1 MPGVTQPG
9 EASSA
14 LLLRVLMQNVVQ
26 LELIR
31 ESLIAVVNEMRANI
45 IHSSYAPIIYEGH
58 DFSCALMSADGRQV
72 AQGLADHPIHIFA
85 VPYSTRQVVD
95 KFRGDINEGD
105 LFLHNDPY
113 TGGTHLN
120 DVLMLHPVFFDGK
133 LSLFA
138 AMRCH
143 WNDVGG
149 MTPGSLSGKVN
160 EVIQE
165 GLRIEPT
172 KICDRGTLNEP
183 FMDLLFNNMRS
194 RSERMGDF
202 NAMVGTGRKADEH
215 LQRLSKRFRGGL
227 LDGVEELIAR
237 AERQLR
243 AKISERQDG
252 DYYAEGYIESDGTNP
267 DPLVVKLKLTVR
279 ADEVIADF
287 SGTSAQTNGPTNCGP
302 AMALNAVG
310 TIVKCFLDPYTPIN
324 QGSFNPITVISE
336 EGTFINARGDAPC
349 GGMAECKFLIDSV
362 VASAMCKVAPEMTV
376 GDLKGGANHIIISG
390 SDSEGKNYIHYE
402 WPAGGTGASMGTDGS
417 NAVRSYN
424 EGDFNSIQ
432 SVETVESQ
440 FPLRV
445 ERCEIREGMCGDG
458 EYRGGFGLRRDLHI
472 LDGRGLLSVLSEK
485 NVIPP
490 YGVACGSNGAAN
502 SFTVIR
508 EGKTVQPSDVP
519 GKVSG
524 FSLKVG
530 DIVRE
535 ETAGGG
541 GYGDPLK
548 RDPQSVR
555 TDVAEGYISE
565 REASARYGVIIV
577 EGELDLDAT
586 VEQRSKIAEAR
597 SFVSLTLSNDELF
610 DGPRRE
616 VLLSEKLANTLGV
629 APGDLIELLTNQG
642 APLRAWARIEG
653 DGNSVSVSATSIEIL
668 SANTGEPVQL
678 RITSPQPQNSSGG
691 RII

>member
-1 MPGVTQPG
+1 MKD
-9 EASSA
+9 
-14 LLLRVLMQNVVQ
+14 LVQ

-85 VPYSTRQVVD
+85 VPYSTQQVVA
-95 KFRGDINEGD
+95 KFKDDINEGD

-120 DVLMLHPVFFDGK
+120 DVLMLQPIFFDGK
-133 LSLFA
+133 LGMFA

-149 MTPGSLSGKVN
+149 MTPGSLSGRVN
-160 EVIQE
+160 EIIQE
-165 GLRIEPT
+165 GIRIEPT
-172 KICDRGTLNEP
+172 KICDRGVVNEP
-183 FMDLLFNNMRS
+183 FMNLLFNNMRA
-194 RSERMGDF
+194 RSERLGDY
-202 NAMVGTGRKADEH
+202 NAMVGTGRKAEEH
-215 LQRLSKRFRGGL
+215 LQRLFKRFGEGL

-237 AERQLR
+237 SERQLR
-243 AKISERQDG
+243 AKIAERPDG
-252 DYYAEGYIESDGTNP
+252 DYFAEGYIESDGTNP
-267 DPLVVKLKLTVR
+267 DPLVVKLKLTVKG
-279 ADEVIADF
+279 DEIIADF
-287 SGTSAQTNGPTNCGP
+287 AGTSAQTNGPTNCGP

-310 TIVKCFLDPYTPIN
+310 TIVKSFLDAKTPIN

-336 EGTFINARGDAPC
+336 PGTFINARNDAPC

-362 VASAMCKVAPEMTV
+362 VASAMGKVAPEMTV

-390 SDSEGKNYIHYE
+390 ADPRGSNYIHYE
-402 WPAGGTGASMGTDGS
+402 WPAGGTGASDGTDGS

-432 SVETVESQ
+432 SVEMVEAQ
-440 FPLRV
+440 FPLRI
-445 ERCEIREGMCGDG
+445 ERCEIRESACGDG
-458 EYRGGFGLRRDLHI
+458 EFRGGFGLRRDVKI
-472 LDGRGLLSVLSEK
+472 LGKTGALSVLSEK

-490 YGVACGSNGAAN
+490 YGVEGGSNGAAN

-508 EGKTVQPSDVP
+508 DGEVTQPSPVP

-524 FSLKVG
+524 FPLKTG
-530 DIVRE
+530 DVVRE

-548 RDPQSVR
+548 RNAELVLA
-555 TDVAEGYISE
+555 DVSEGYLTVG
-565 REASARYGVIIV
+565 EAAHRYGVILDGDGVDAAATEAKRAELSQIKISVAV
-577 EGELDLDAT
+577 E
-586 VEQRSKIAEAR
+586 
-597 SFVSLTLSNDELF
+597 LSNEEMT
-610 DGPRRE
+610 DGPRRQFL
-616 VLLSEKLANTLGV
+616 VPASLATSLDVADGDLIEIVTGRGSPLRAWARLGAGGDNIVVSATSMDILGV
-629 APGDLIELLTNQG
+629 APGDQVG
-642 APLRAWARIEG
+642 VRAARPHPETY
-653 DGNSVSVSATSIEIL
+653 A
-668 SANTGEPVQL
+668 
-678 RITSPQPQNSSGG
+678 
-691 RII
+691 